1 MKRTIEFN
9 YQDDVFFLQEGD
21 SRIFTI
27 LASDLKFNSVDFYS
41 GVYKGKSADITL
53 VNKCESDPYKKGAYI
68 FTWLS
73 DIVFAISNEFAEEES
88 VEEID
93 LPTRVIPL
101 FEFSACAGD
110 GFYINDNIPH
120 TDIVDTTGS
129 ADFAVTVSGNSMEPT
144 IMDNSVIFIKKE
156 AAPEH
161 KEVGLFVVDGSVMCK
176 RYMVQGRGYK
186 LVPDNSEHRTI
197 LGKEIS
203 SLTYLGKVILS

>member
-73 DIVFAISNEFAEEES
+73 DIVLYHKMIFPQTSHFD
-88 VEEID
+88 D
-93 LPTRVIPL
+93 LQKQKGKRLPCGVFPL
-101 FEFSACAGD
+101 RRSCSFLLKS
-110 GFYINDNIPH
+110 
-120 TDIVDTTGS
+120 
-129 ADFAVTVSGNSMEPT
+129 
-144 IMDNSVIFIKKE
+144 
-156 AAPEH
+156 
-161 KEVGLFVVDGSVMCK
+161 K
-176 RYMVQGRGYK
+176 R
-186 LVPDNSEHRTI
+186 L
-197 LGKEIS
+197 
-203 SLTYLGKVILS
+203 